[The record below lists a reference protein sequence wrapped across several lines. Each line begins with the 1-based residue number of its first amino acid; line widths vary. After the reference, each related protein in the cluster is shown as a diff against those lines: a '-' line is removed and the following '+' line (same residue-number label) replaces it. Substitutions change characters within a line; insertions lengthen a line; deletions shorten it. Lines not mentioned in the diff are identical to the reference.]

1 MEILLS
7 PEFIRVSALVILN
20 GALTAY
26 LVRVPRGA
34 GSAHWLA
41 AFTAGTAGLYVFR
54 AVEVSVVTLSTSSLW
69 ALKTAETVVVIVA
82 LGALVQFA
90 YRFLD
95 APYPREMRA
104 ALVVSLL
111 AVLGVTVFAFLL
123 RGSENVR
130 DPLMAVYSVAWLVA
144 EAWSVGVLIRKR
156 RRVHSA
162 GDQRAARAFSAFAF
176 VCLADALVLVTI
188 VGLMI
193 WNPSQW
199 VSNLVWVFG
208 ILPAIFALHYARV
221 AVYIEHAPEPT
232 SLRAKLVG
240 LALAMALA
248 LIGMAAVL
256 SAPIDNPNLADAGAG
271 SPAWLAMQR
280 DMHDESL
287 PLFGLMLVATAGALI
302 AFPLALRRNLVQP
315 VERLLDGVRR
325 VNAGDRDVSLPLGVR
340 DEVGRLTEGF
350 NAMTASLR
358 DAEEELRGYAHQLE
372 ARVEER
378 TAELQASTEE
388 IESQAR
394 QLEELDRLKTRFFA
408 NISHEFRTPLTLIL
422 GPLDDALA
430 ERHGPLDD
438 ALATQFT
445 VMQRNARHLLNLI
458 NQLLDLSKLEAEAFE
473 IQTSPTD
480 IAALAQTSVGMFS
493 GRAERDGI
501 ALLFNAASAPVV
513 ATVDPDRIDAVLT
526 NLVANALSFT
536 DAGGKIRV
544 SVGRDDSAAIV
555 TVEDTGRGIAAEDLP
570 HIFDRFR
577 QVDGSSTRAQGGTG
591 IGLALAKELTELHGG
606 TLDVES
612 TVGFGTRFTIRLPAM
627 PEASLPQAE
636 PSLPAPA
643 RGPTRSDAT
652 LASSTDPPEP
662 TDDKDDRPLVLVVED
677 NADLRTFVRSHIEES
692 YRVVEAE
699 NGRIGLN
706 LARQLRPDLI
716 LSDVMMP
723 ELDGVELTQA
733 IKADARLSDTPVVLL
748 TARSDET
755 STLDGLAAGADD
767 YLTKPFSPS
776 ELLARVANAVS
787 ARQHMRER
795 YSDEVVVGPSD
806 IVVSSAEAAFLER
819 VRDVAEAHLDDS
831 EFGIDALAH
840 EVGMS
845 RRQLGRRLRKALDT
859 SPAAFVRSLR
869 LARAAQL
876 LEQRTGTVAETA
888 YAVGYRDPDH
898 FSKQFRE
905 AYGVSPSAYRPTRA
919 GTSDPPLVEPSG
931 P

>member
-34 GSAHWLA
+34 GAAGWLA
-41 AFTAGTAGLYVFR
+41 AFTAGTAWLYLCR
-54 AVEVSVVTLSTSSLW
+54 AVEVSVVGLSDDGQW
-69 ALKTAETVVVIVA
+69 IAKTAETVVMIAA

-90 YRFLD
+90 YRFLN
-95 APYPREMRA
+95 APYVREMRV
-104 ALVVSLL
+104 ALFGSLL
-111 AVLGVTVFAFLL
+111 MVLGVAGLAIWV
-123 RGSENVR
+123 RGTETFR
-130 DPLMAVYSVAWLVA
+130 DPLMGAYSVAWLAA
-144 EAWSVGVLIRKR
+144 EAWSAVVLLRKR
-156 RRVHSA
+156 RRAHDS
-162 GDQRAARAFSAFAF
+162 GDARAARAFSAFAL
-176 VCLADALVLVTI
+176 VCFADALILITI

-193 WNPSQW
+193 GGPSQGIT
-199 VSNLVWVFG
+199 NLVWVFG
-208 ILPAIFALHYARV
+208 ILPGIFAIHYARV

-240 LALAMALA
+240 LALAMVLA
-248 LIGMAAVL
+248 LIGMAAVVSVPL
-256 SAPIDNPNLADAGAG
+256 DAPDLADQGSG
-271 SPAWLAMQR
+271 SPEWMAMQR
-280 DMHDESL
+280 DMHNKSV
-287 PLFGLMLVATAGALI
+287 PLFGLMLVATVGAI
-302 AFPLALRRNLVQP
+302 VAFPLALRRNLVQP
-315 VERLLDGVRR
+315 VGRLLDGVRR

-358 DAEEELRGYAHQLE
+358 EAEDELRSYAHQLE

-430 ERHGPLDD
+430 GRHGPLDE
-438 ALATQFT
+438 AVVHQFE

-458 NQLLDLSKLEAEAFE
+458 NQLLDLSKLEAGAFE
-473 IQTSPTD
+473 IETTPTD
-480 IAALAQTSVGMFS
+480 LASLARVSAGMFS
-493 GRAERDGI
+493 SHADRDGI
-501 ALLFNAASAPVV
+501 ALLFDAPSEPIV
-513 ATVDPDRIDAVLT
+513 ATVDPERIDAILT
-526 NLVANALSFT
+526 NLVANALAFT
-536 DAGGKIRV
+536 DSGGKVRV
-544 SVGRDDSAAIV
+544 SVGMDGGEAV
-555 TVEDTGRGIAAEDLP
+555 LTVEDTGRGIAAKDLP

-591 IGLALAKELTELHGG
+591 IGLALAKELTELHNG
-606 TLDVES
+606 TLSVQS
-612 TVGFGTRFTIRLPAM
+612 TVGFGTRFTIRLPATPDAPI
-627 PEASLPQAE
+627 PETESSVSSPAE
-636 PSLPAPA
+636 EPVEAAPPLTSSMEVPAPS
-643 RGPTRSDAT
+643 TTAT
-652 LASSTDPPEP
+652 
-662 TDDKDDRPLVLVVED
+662 DDRPLVLVVED
-677 NADLRTFVRSHIEES
+677 NVDLRAFVRSHIEEH

-699 NGRIGLN
+699 NGRIGLE
-706 LARQLRPDLI
+706 LARQMRPHLI

-723 ELDGVELTQA
+723 ELDGVELTRA
-733 IKADARLSDTPVVLL
+733 IKADARLSDIPVVLL
-748 TARSDET
+748 TARSDEA
-755 STLDGLAAGADD
+755 STLDGLTAGADD

-776 ELLARVANAVS
+776 ELLARVANAVT
-787 ARQHMRER
+787 ARQHMRNR
-795 YSDEVVVGPSD
+795 YSDEVIVGPSEV
-806 IVVSSAEAAFLER
+806 VVSSAEAAFLER

-831 EFGIDALAH
+831 NFGIDALAH

-845 RRQLGRRLRKALDT
+845 RRQLGRRLRQALDT

-876 LEQRTGTVAETA
+876 LEQQAGTVAETA

-905 AYGVSPSAYRPTRA
+905 AYGVVPSAFRSTDAVPDRA
-919 GTSDPPLVEPSG
+919 GTSHR
-931 P
+931 